1 MEGKDA
7 MKILAFDQATQKTG
21 YALFE
26 DKVMCEYGLINLSR
40 EKDYEL
46 RSPRMLIEIYHLI
59 EQHKPD
65 LVLLENVAMQRSAG
79 SLIKVSCILGGALG
93 YCYEHG
99 YSVEVLAPS
108 TWRKA
113 LGFKQG
119 HTVRGNLKEQAQKLV
134 HDTFGLKVTED
145 EADAICIGLSA
156 VIRDVNMGEAP
167 IKE

>member
-1 MEGKDA
+1 

-26 DKVMCEYGLINLSR
+26 DSVMKEYGLINLSR
-40 EKDYEL
+40 DKGYEL
-46 RSPRMLIEIYHLI
+46 RSAKMLLEMYRLI

-65 LVLLENVAMQRSAG
+65 LVLLENVAMQKSAG

-119 HTVRGNLKEQAQKLV
+119 HTARGDLKEQAQKLV
-134 HDTFGLKVTED
+134 QETFGLMVAED
-145 EADAICIGLSA
+145 EADAICIGLS
-156 VIRDVNMGEAP
+156 VIIRNTNTGESLV
-167 IKE
+167 KE